1 MVTLAPDTRF
11 NTDTFPTAS
20 LNSASLAS
28 LSRLPSAESDTLLA
42 RRVRQTLAELHVP
55 ILRTLDVSAV
65 DGVVALRGRVR
76 SYYER
81 QLAHANVRR
90 IAGVEKLIEEITV
103 ADPQAAIPLAKPP
116 RFRVA

>member
-1 MVTLAPDTRF
+1 MVTLASATSFPT
-11 NTDTFPTAS
+11 NTFPTRS

-28 LSRLPSAESDTLLA
+28 LSQLPTAESDTPLA

-65 DGVVALRGRVR
+65 DGVVTLRGRVR

-81 QLAHANVRR
+81 QLAHASVRR

-116 RFRVA
+116 RLRV